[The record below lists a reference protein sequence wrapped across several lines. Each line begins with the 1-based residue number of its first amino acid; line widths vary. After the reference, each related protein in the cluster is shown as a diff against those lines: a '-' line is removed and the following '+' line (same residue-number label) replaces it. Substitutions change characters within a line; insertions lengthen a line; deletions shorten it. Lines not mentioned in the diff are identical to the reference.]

1 MNRKLKEVLSTS
13 LYLLVVLALTF
24 LVITFVGQRT
34 KVIGSSM
41 EPMLKDGDNLIV
53 D

>member
-24 LVITFVGQRT
+24 LVITFGRAAH
-34 KVIGSSM
+34 KSDWKLHGA
-41 EPMLKDGDNLIV
+41 DG
-53 D
+53 